1 MSFARTLKE
10 ISNPVRRDILLLLND
25 GKMSA
30 GDIAKHFNLTNAT
43 ISYHLSQLKKAE
55 LIFEERQKN
64 FIYYELNASVFEE
77 VLIWF
82 AQFQQEGVHNGNN
95 TKQKTST
102 AIDSGVPVA
111 DSNVPTRL

>member
-1 MSFARTLKE
+1 
-10 ISNPVRRDILLLLND
+10 
-25 GKMSA
+25 MSA

-82 AQFQQEGVHNGNN
+82 AQFQEKGVHNGDN
-95 TKQKTST
+95 KEQKTSA
-102 AIDSGVPVA
+102 AINADMPVA